1 MYKFEYRKYRK
12 GWQNTRIHTFR
23 SMGVRT
29 HHAEGQMASI
39 KRLQTIT
46 KEEFRQR
53 KQTGMTNLYYFL
65 ALTKVVK
72 VNHTGEC
79 NVQACRYFS
88 ERFGRGCRENIL
100 YNTLIHKNLME
111 IYKKKISIIP
121 LKIMPYYSVSLKY
134 ALNYIA
140 RENGIIEL
148 GSADFYQGFGIC
160 SGSHYFLSAIFLKIF
175 CALYFVQTSYL
186 SAGKDLDISS
196 LFFI

>member
-1 MYKFEYRKYRK
+1 MWLSKPVLKELVLGSEKCLTYVNYSTKILATFFERRFEMYKFEYRKYRK
-12 GWQNTRIHTFR
+12 GWQNTLIHTFR

-111 IYKKKISIIP
+111 IYKKK
-121 LKIMPYYSVSLKY
+121 K
-134 ALNYIA
+134 
-140 RENGIIEL
+140 
-148 GSADFYQGFGIC
+148 
-160 SGSHYFLSAIFLKIF
+160 
-175 CALYFVQTSYL
+175 
-186 SAGKDLDISS
+186 
-196 LFFI
+196 